1 MEMQMY
7 NGNKIPIIGVGTYL
21 MKDENE
27 LFQIIDESLRI
38 GYRLIDTAAVYRNE
52 SIIGKIISS
61 CNLNRKDIFITTKL
75 SPADQG
81 RGKCKKAI
89 MDSLERLKL
98 SYIDLVLIHF
108 PGSSRSTPKSPKNPE
123 NRRGSWED
131 LEELQQSGI
140 VKNIGVSNYTVRHLQ
155 ELFGYAKIKPVV
167 NQIEVHPL
175 YHPKELI
182 DFCKKH
188 SIIVQAYSSLGARDG
203 WPILSTNSTLNEI
216 AKKYE
221 KTVAQILLKWAL
233 QHDLC
238 IIPKTSNV
246 ERLKS
251 NFQIFDFKLSI
262 EDMDKIDGLNEN
274 LWGAHY
280 GHGKYLE
287 FNLMK
292 AYCQE
297 ALV

>member
-1 MEMQMY
+1 MN

-21 MKDENE
+21 MKDEHE
-27 LFQIIDESLRI
+27 LSQIIGESLRI

-52 SIIGKIISS
+52 TIIGKIISNIS
-61 CNLNRKDIFITTKL
+61 SYNLNRDDIFITTKL

-81 RGKCKKAI
+81 RDKCKKAI

-123 NRRGSWED
+123 NRRGSWQD
-131 LEELQQSGI
+131 LEELQQAGI
-140 VKNIGVSNYTVRHLQ
+140 VKNIGVSNYTIRHLE

-175 YHPKELI
+175 FHSKELI

-203 WPILSTNSTLNEI
+203 WPILSTNLTLKKM
-216 AKKYE
+216 AQKYE

-238 IIPKTSNV
+238 IIPKTSKV

-251 NFQIFDFKLSI
+251 NFQIFDFELSI
-262 EDMDKIDGLNEN
+262 EDMAQINGLNEN
-274 LWGAHY
+274 HKFCWDPEPIL
-280 GHGKYLE
+280 
-287 FNLMK
+287 
-292 AYCQE
+292 
-297 ALV
+297 